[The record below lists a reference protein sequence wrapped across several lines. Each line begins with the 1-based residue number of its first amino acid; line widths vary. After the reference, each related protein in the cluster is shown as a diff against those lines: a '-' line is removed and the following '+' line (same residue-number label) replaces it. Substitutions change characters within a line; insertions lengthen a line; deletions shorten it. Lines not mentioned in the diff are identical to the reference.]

1 LIASLFLTF
10 ISRNIFPSFQL
21 GSHSFQHS
29 SLLNFVKIFFKQAN
43 LNTFVPTTIVY
54 TIMKIEDVIKTKQ
67 PMEIASKTVIN
78 IVYTSRVIE
87 MATSVFK
94 DFNLTNQ
101 QYNVLRILRGQKG
114 KPANLSTLQE
124 RMIDRNSNTTRL
136 VDKLIQKKLVT
147 RKVCPENRR
156 KIEILI
162 TEKGLSVLK
171 ELDPIIT
178 EANQKAVKNLNTEE
192 LETLNSLLDKLRN
205 DE

>member
-1 LIASLFLTF
+1 
-10 ISRNIFPSFQL
+10 
-21 GSHSFQHS
+21 
-29 SLLNFVKIFFKQAN
+29 
-43 LNTFVPTTIVY
+43 
-54 TIMKIEDVIKTKQ
+54 
-67 PMEIASKTVIN
+67 MEIASKTVIN
-78 IVYTSRVIE
+78 IAYTSRVIE

-192 LETLNSLLDKLRN
+192 LETLNNLLDKLRN